1 MRTYFLKRGR
11 SFTYAFNG
19 IVSAFREEANMQ
31 IHLGAALGVVALSA
45 WLELERWE
53 WVAVLGA
60 IGLVWMAELFNTAL
74 EELTNLV
81 SPEHNPLA
89 GRAKDLA
96 AGAVLV
102 ASITAVLVGI
112 IVFGGRVDL

>member
-1 MRTYFLKRGR
+1 
-11 SFTYAFNG
+11 
-19 IVSAFREEANMQ
+19 MQ

-45 WLELERWE
+45 WVGLERWE

-102 ASITAVLVGI
+102 ASVTAALVGI
-112 IVFGGRVDL
+112 IVFGGRVVG